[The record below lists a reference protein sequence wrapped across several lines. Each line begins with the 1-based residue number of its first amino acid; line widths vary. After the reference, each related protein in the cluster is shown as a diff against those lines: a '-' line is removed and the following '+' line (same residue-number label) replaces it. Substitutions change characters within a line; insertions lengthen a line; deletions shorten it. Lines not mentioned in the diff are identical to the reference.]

1 MNVSA
6 AAHQAPYAT
15 YLRVRDEVERM
26 ARSRSGSGE
35 AAPSRYWS
43 DELAAI
49 DYIGEATPLVIAKL
63 RHHAFHI
70 TGIRPYD
77 YREYGDRQAWFER
90 RLDALAALGGGK
102 DLLVPE
108 PEVLGGFGYR
118 IDGRLYNV
126 DTLKFFEVLVGMRR
140 AGLIEMPGRTG
151 ARRLVWEIGGGWGG
165 FAYQFKTL
173 FPNTTYV
180 IVDFPELFLF
190 SATYLATVF
199 PDATMRF
206 WRDGEETFDGLDG
219 VDFVFVP
226 NDRADA
232 LRGARSDLLVNLVS
246 FQEMTTAQVEGYA
259 TLAASTGCRSLYS
272 LNRER
277 THYQSDIE
285 SVSAALAKHYD
296 LREVRLL
303 GSDYTKA
310 TKRDSALSLEEAAK
324 AGRVDDTRYRHL
336 AGTLRGRAAAS
347 VSHAAAAPR
356 VGIGVTAH
364 NRALFFAEALD
375 SLLAQSY
382 GHFTAV
388 IVDDGSTD
396 GTEALA
402 RAYARRDS
410 RVRYVRFEQ
419 KQGMVAAWR
428 TAFEEA
434 VAGGAEYFAWWSDH
448 DRWDPEWLATLVD
461 TLDRHPDVALAY
473 PLTQRMDP
481 AGLPLAK
488 PARQFETFGVAD
500 MTARWKML
508 SRSDSVAAG
517 DLVYG
522 LMRVEALQ
530 QAGIFREVLCP
541 DRLLAAE
548 LTLRGQ
554 IRQVPQ
560 VLWHRRQFA
569 DGSIV
574 RQRRTLFRPGAKVP
588 SALTPPW
595 YMHARSLWATYG
607 RDAAARPGRSRAEIV
622 RLIAYYASAYA
633 WRHYGKSS
641 VQRGVLSALGW
652 PRWVYKRAKH
662 AVLVSVH
669 TTLVTSRR
677 LGVHGGKS
685 DRP

>member
-1 MNVSA
+1 MSSFA
-6 AAHQAPYAT
+6 ATRDAAYAT

-26 ARSRSGSGE
+26 TRARTRSGD

-43 DELAAI
+43 DELSAI

-70 TGIRPYD
+70 TGLRPYD
-77 YREYGDRQAWFER
+77 YREYGERQAWFER
-90 RLDALAALGGGK
+90 RLEALATLAGGK

-108 PEVLGGFGYR
+108 PEALGGFGYQ
-118 IDGRLYNV
+118 IEGRLYNV

-140 AGLIEMPGRTG
+140 AGVIERPGITD
-151 ARRLVWEIGGGWGG
+151 ARQLVWEIGGGWGG

-190 SATYLATVF
+190 SATYLATLF

-206 WRDGEETFDGLDG
+206 WREGEETFDQREN

-226 NDRADA
+226 NDRADT
-232 LRGARSDLLVNLVS
+232 LRGVRPDLLVNLVS

-259 TLAASTGCRSLYS
+259 TLAASIGCPSLYS

-277 THYQSDIE
+277 THYQAEIE

-310 TKRDSALSLEEAAK
+310 TKRDSALSLEDAAK
-324 AGRVDDTRYRHL
+324 AGRADDMRYRHL
-336 AGTLRGRAAAS
+336 AGTLRTRAAAS
-347 VSHAAAAPR
+347 VGAASRSPR
-356 VGIGVTAH
+356 VAIGVTAH

-382 GHFTAV
+382 GGFTAV

-402 RAYARRDS
+402 RAYAKRDP
-410 RVRYVRFEQ
+410 RLRYVRLEQ

-428 TAFEEA
+428 MAFEEA

-448 DRWDPEWLATLVD
+448 DRWHPEWLATLVD
-461 TLDRHPDVALAY
+461 TLDRHPEVALAY
-473 PLTQRMDP
+473 PLTQRIDA
-481 AGLPLAK
+481 AGMPLAK

-500 MTARWKML
+500 VTTRWKML

-522 LMRVEALQ
+522 LMRVEAIQ

-541 DRLLAAE
+541 DRLLVAE
-548 LTLRGQ
+548 MTLRGQ

-560 VLWHRRQFA
+560 VLWDRRQFA
-569 DGSIV
+569 TGSIV
-574 RQRRTLFRPGAKVP
+574 RQRTTLFRPGANVP

-607 RDAAARPGRSRAEIV
+607 TDAAALPGRSRAEIA

-633 WRHYGKSS
+633 WRHYGKTS

-662 AVLVSVH
+662 AVLLSVY
-669 TTLVTSRR
+669 TALVTSRR

-685 DRP
+685 DRV